1 MTPRVRLRPQRG
13 ERGAVSI
20 LMLAAVGIAVVL
32 CLGIGRVGGAAV
44 LQARAETAADA
55 AALAGADA
63 LALGHRPA
71 DALRA
76 ARSAAA
82 LNQARLVSCTCA
94 GRAAE
99 VVVQT
104 GRAHGHARAVVDLS
118 GISRL
123 GS

>member
-1 MTPRVRLRPQRG
+1 MT

-20 LMLAAVGIAVVL
+20 LMLALVGIAVVL

-55 AALAGADA
+55 AALAGADV
-63 LALGHRPA
+63 LALGGGSA

-76 ARSAAA
+76 ARSAAS
-82 LNQARLVSCTCA
+82 LNRARLLSCTCA
-94 GRAAE
+94 GQAAE
-99 VVVQT
+99 VEVQID
-104 GRAHGHARAVVDLS
+104 RAHGHARAVVDLTAGS
-118 GISRL
+118 QL